1 MCSSGLVCSFPGK
14 LKLTV
19 LSEDRLQMKWKEAE
33 GPVQGY
39 RVRVKPLSAETE
51 HEMMLTTNSAKATVA
66 GLVPAQEYTLQIFLL
81 NGTQERLFAKRSFTI
96 DRLREESRNRSETR
110 DARRKGLG
118 GSGGSTAVNSTQA
131 LQSTATAVR
140 ESSEAAS
147 ADDTPVRKR
156 SKGRKKDRSRT
167 PEAGEKQS
175 HQQAEKENSRKDVP
189 AKTVPTR
196 PETGHFLSWHCISQT
211 AWSKGMCCTE
221 ICLQAKKTF
230 FCETTAPADIVLL
243 VDGSWSIGRT
253 NFKRVRDFLENLITP
268 FNIASDKTRIALTQ
282 YSGDPRTEW
291 NLNNFTTKDQLVE
304 AVRNFRYKGGNTF
317 TGQALMHVLKENLQ
331 VGSGARLDSAKFV
344 VLLTDGKSQDDA
356 IFAARTLKQAGVE
369 IITVGVKNADEAELK
384 QIASEP
390 VELSVFNVND
400 FPLLRKLV
408 DKLSRTLCLRIEDK
422 SKAKVTEKPTQAAE
436 ETFPGPTNLLF
447 SEVKSREFRM
457 SWSPP
462 SRPVHKYRVVY
473 HSAEG
478 ENPQEVVLNGTVS
491 SVLLEGLSSQTEYH
505 ISVFPVYD
513 NSVGS
518 GLRGSV
524 TTLPLVPPQYLQI
537 YSTSHNS
544 LRVRWQPAQGAT
556 QYMVLYSALAD
567 GEPDDAKEVKFS
579 AEQTDV
585 EISGLQPSTDYSIT
599 LYALYNEDPSDP
611 ITAMAATQ
619 PLSPPVKLLF
629 PQVSHSSI
637 RVSWVPASDRVP
649 GHQLTY
655 STNHGSDVKQ
665 VDVSGTTA
673 LLLRNLSSL
682 SNYVVAVRSVY
693 EEGLSTPITG
703 NITTLRVPSPSELR
717 VIGFTGSDIKVQWKP
732 AADDVISY
740 LLKWISLS
748 GGKLNQ
754 LVVGGGSESA
764 VLEAVEANAE
774 YQISLSALYA
784 DGAQSEAVATRYS
797 TCSLP
802 LRCGGGS
809 VLALDGIQ
817 AIHVTAAFYGFKDVV
832 APQVFDLRLS
842 TLKENFVSVT
852 LQDADR
858 IRSRA
863 SGPGQKK
870 TQEKLISGGG
880 PSNVVIEGE
889 TVNSLLVRWEHP
901 NAHVSEYHVVYTAM
915 KGEPIEETLSVPGKE
930 NSVRLRSLLPDTK
943 YSVLVTAMYR
953 NREGGS
959 ASAQG
964 KTSSLRVSSLNVYKS
979 EQSSL
984 CVSWKPHVAA
994 TGYRIV
1000 IQSLKDKTME
1010 EQKLDSSSSSHCFTG
1025 LRPEEV
1031 YQISVYTQV
1040 QQVEGTPVTV
1050 LHFTATG
1057 PSGPVKLAPP
1067 SRSSPRPNEVCPEVT
1082 IRNTFLKG
1090 FDMMEAFGLTS
1101 SAYSS
1106 VEGVFAEPFV
1116 FNTLPSYSI
1125 FRDVQLTQSTSFIHP
1140 AGIPPEHTISFTL
1153 RLLQDTPKEPFAVWQ
1168 LTDED
1173 FQPKIGVILDPE
1185 RKIIQYFSLDF
1196 RGDIQEVNFDQAQ
1209 VRKLFYGSF
1218 HKVHLAVS
1226 PFSVSLYIDCQPVAE
1241 SPANSLGTIPTNG
1254 FEMLGK
1260 LVKSRGPHSGS
1271 APFQMQTFE
1280 IICNTSWASEDTCCD
1295 IPAKRDE
1302 ESCPPPAYA
1311 CTCTSNIPG
1320 SPGPP
1325 GPPGKPGPR
1334 GERGEKG
1341 EQGLKG
1347 EAGPPGKLGSRGTS
1361 GPLGARGP
1369 RGMTVRGR
1377 VGPPGERGEKG
1388 DIGKPGLQGLP
1399 GPPGPKGREGF
1410 AGPKGIRGPEGSPGS
1425 PGPSGPRGF
1434 QGMPGIP
1441 GVVGE
1446 RGHPGQV
1453 GPTGLSGHKGEK
1465 GEKVSSLPQEKWCF
1479 SADEVLKLDSF
1490 LNEMSLKPVPVEEP
1504 VGPPGEPGIPGP
1516 QGAPGPRGRPGR
1528 PGTAG
1533 DPGKSG
1539 YPGEQGRSGQPG
1551 EKGSVG
1557 DSVKGAHGSRGLP
1570 GPPGESKPGA
1580 PGPRG
1585 DPGQPG
1591 KPGLSGATGPV
1602 GEPGPPGLCDN
1613 TGCQRRDPR
1622 GRVSAESE
1630 PPGDGT
1636 ADSVIDEEEEEDDEE
1651 ALVEETHISDVAVLF
1666 VFVLLCLKPEKQM
1679 AWQRGFPKARLVL
1692 IALALVDSED
1702 EQGDPVEAA
1711 VTSHPDVDT
1720 TIIFVSGE
1728 EFPANEIVKFL
1739 VGFTNKGSQDFTVQ
1753 SLEAS
1758 FRYPQDYQ
1766 FYIQN
1771 FTVLPL
1777 STLVQPQR
1785 QASFEY
1791 SFIPALPMAGRPFGL
1806 VILLNYQD
1814 SEGNVFQSA
1823 IFNQTVTITEL
1834 EEGLDGE
1841 TVFMYVFLSGLVALI
1856 LFGLYQVLES
1866 RTRKRVPG
1874 KVETGTGGLNDVD
1887 ISWIPQETLNVMS
1900 EYLGQTRAL
1909 QTAGAVF

>member
-1 MCSSGLVCSFPGK
+1 MAASSFFLITCFTIVVFLAMTIQCQGR

-51 HEMMLTTNSAKATVA
+51 HEMMLTTSSAKATVA
-66 GLVPAQEYTLQIFLL
+66 GLVAAQEYTLQIFLL

-96 DRLREESRNRSETR
+96 DRLREESRNRSEAR
-110 DARRKGLG
+110 DTRRKGLG
-118 GSGGSTAVNSTQA
+118 GSGGSTAVNSTQV

-147 ADDTPVRKR
+147 ADDGPVRKR
-156 SKGRKKDRSRT
+156 SKGGKKDRSRT
-167 PEAGEKQS
+167 PDAGEKQS
-175 HQQAEKENSRKDVP
+175 HQQAEKENSRKDAP

-196 PETGHFLSWHCISQT
+196 PET
-211 AWSKGMCCTE
+211 
-221 ICLQAKKTF
+221 AKKTF
-230 FCETTAPADIVLL
+230 FCETTAPADVVLL

-268 FNIASDKTRIALTQ
+268 FNIASDKTRIALSQ

-390 VELSVFNVND
+390 VELNVFNVND

-567 GEPDDAKEVKFS
+567 GEPDDAKEVKFG

-637 RVSWVPASDRVP
+637 SVSWVPASDRVP

-693 EEGLSTPITG
+693 EEGLSMPITG

-717 VIGFTGSDIKVQWKP
+717 VVGFTGSDIKVQWKP

-797 TCSLP
+797 T
-802 LRCGGGS
+802 
-809 VLALDGIQ
+809 
-817 AIHVTAAFYGFKDVV
+817 F
-832 APQVFDLRLS
+832 
-842 TLKENFVSVT
+842 
-852 LQDADR
+852 
-858 IRSRA
+858 
-863 SGPGQKK
+863 
-870 TQEKLISGGG
+870 SGGG

-959 ASAQG
+959 ASAHG

-984 CVSWKPHVAA
+984 CVSWKPHGAA

-1140 AGIPPEHTISFTL
+1140 AGFPPEHTISFTL

-1271 APFQMQTFE
+1271 APFQLQTFE

-1302 ESCPPPAYA
+1302 EGCPPPAYA

-1377 VGPPGERGEKG
+1377 AGPPGERGEKG

-1410 AGPKGIRGPEGSPGS
+1410 AGPKGIRGAEGSPGS

-1465 GEKVSSLPQEKWCF
+1465 GEKGEPQSLATVYQLVTEACEQLVHN
-1479 SADEVLKLDSF
+1479 EVLKLDSF
-1490 LNEMSLKPVPVEEP
+1490 LNEMSQKPVPVEEP

-1528 PGTAG
+1528 PGTTG

-1557 DSVKGAHGSRGLP
+1557 DSVKGPHGPRGLP

-1591 KPGLSGATGPV
+1591 KPGLLGATGPV

-1622 GRVSAESE
+1622 GQEY
-1630 PPGDGT
+1630 
-1636 ADSVIDEEEEEDDEE
+1636 
-1651 ALVEETHISDVAVLF
+1651 F
-1666 VFVLLCLKPEKQM
+1666 MF
-1679 AWQRGFPKARLVL
+1679 
-1692 IALALVDSED
+1692 
-1702 EQGDPVEAA
+1702 
-1711 VTSHPDVDT
+1711 
-1720 TIIFVSGE
+1720 
-1728 EFPANEIVKFL
+1728 
-1739 VGFTNKGSQDFTVQ
+1739 
-1753 SLEAS
+1753 
-1758 FRYPQDYQ
+1758 
-1766 FYIQN
+1766 
-1771 FTVLPL
+1771 
-1777 STLVQPQR
+1777 QP
-1785 QASFEY
+1785 
-1791 SFIPALPMAGRPFGL
+1791 
-1806 VILLNYQD
+1806 
-1814 SEGNVFQSA
+1814 
-1823 IFNQTVTITEL
+1823 
-1834 EEGLDGE
+1834 
-1841 TVFMYVFLSGLVALI
+1841 
-1856 LFGLYQVLES
+1856 
-1866 RTRKRVPG
+1866 
-1874 KVETGTGGLNDVD
+1874 
-1887 ISWIPQETLNVMS
+1887 
-1900 EYLGQTRAL
+1900 
-1909 QTAGAVF
+1909 